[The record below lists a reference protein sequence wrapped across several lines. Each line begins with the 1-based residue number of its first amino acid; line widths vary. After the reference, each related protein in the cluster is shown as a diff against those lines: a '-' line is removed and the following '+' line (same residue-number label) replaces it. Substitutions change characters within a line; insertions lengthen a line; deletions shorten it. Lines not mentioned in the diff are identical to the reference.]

1 MNELLVEFQKS
12 LARSGVSRRTC
23 SGYSADIRSF
33 LEAMGPALAS
43 PVLPQHMDRAAIE
56 RYLEHLTS
64 RGARPAT
71 LRRTLA
77 GLRRFFGFL
86 VTRGDLSHN
95 PAAAVRYSPKGG
107 SVLSQEQI
115 LSVFRFL
122 RLRSREVP
130 PRKAMA
136 DELILMLLIFV
147 GLRQQHLGQLTRS
160 SIEMKEGILS
170 ITPQEHAGVVIDGP
184 VRGHLSAYL
193 RRYHS
198 GAGRLFPDRRATRRL
213 LREVGT
219 GLHLELDPFRLY
231 RTHLQLRGAPELAC
245 WLLARIED
253 IHE

>member
-12 LARSGVSRRTC
+12 LADSGVSRRTC
-23 SGYSADIRSF
+23 SGYSADVRSF
-33 LEAMGPALAS
+33 LEAMGPAA
-43 PVLPQHMDRAAIE
+43 PTFPQQMDRAAIE

-71 LRRTLA
+71 LRRTRA

-86 VTRGDLSHN
+86 VTRGDLSQN
-95 PAAAVRYSPKGG
+95 PAAAAKYSPNGG
-107 SVLSQEQI
+107 PALSQDEI
-115 LSVFRFL
+115 LSIFRFL

-130 PRKAMA
+130 PRRAMT
-136 DELILMLLIFV
+136 DELMLMLMIFV

-160 SIEMKEGILS
+160 SIEMKDGIVSL
-170 ITPQEHAGVVIDGP
+170 TTRPPAGVVIDGP

-193 RRYHS
+193 RRYHG
-198 GAGRLFPDRRATRRL
+198 GAGRLFPGRTATRRL

-231 RTHLQLRGAPELAC
+231 RTHLRLRAAPELAC